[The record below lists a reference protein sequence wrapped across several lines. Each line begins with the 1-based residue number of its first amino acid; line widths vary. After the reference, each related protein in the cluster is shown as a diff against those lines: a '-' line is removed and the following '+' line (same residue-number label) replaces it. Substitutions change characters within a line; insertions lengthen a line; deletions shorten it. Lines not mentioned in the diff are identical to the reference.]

1 MCSLVCLSHL
11 VTWNRT
17 HCTLY
22 AILACR
28 NVWITRSR
36 GLHLTHNSRLQC
48 RIMQRL
54 PFDHSAR
61 HSSLI
66 DLRLYDF
73 ILSLYRFIFIHSYL
87 FFKNLRLNIKYR
99 LFYIILHLN
108 YIILFS
114 MYVIFYMFLRW
125 LIFHFERRLWINW
138 EFSFDTVLSH
148 NTKYWIN

>member
-54 PFDHSAR
+54 PFDHSPR

-73 ILSLYRFIFIHSYL
+73 ILSLYIGTFFVFIHSYL

-99 LFYIILHLN
+99 LHYTTFKLYNIIFNVCNFLYVSSSIDISFWKKIMNKLRIFFW
-108 YIILFS
+108 YSIIP
-114 MYVIFYMFLRW
+114 
-125 LIFHFERRLWINW
+125 
-138 EFSFDTVLSH
+138 
-148 NTKYWIN
+148 